1 MESTDSLNKALQ
13 ERLVIEIG
21 QTIKRHYEM
30 RPELSRIAVY
40 EVLQALAFHA
50 AVVLHGTD
58 MDPEAIDYFLRRLNE
73 LLNEETEANEPT
85 TDNQY

>member
-21 QTIKRHYEM
+21 QAIKRHYKM

-40 EVLQALAFHA
+40 DVLQALAFHA
-50 AVVLHGTD
+50 AVVLHGTG
-58 MDPEAIDYFLRRLNE
+58 MDPEAIEYFVKRFNE
-73 LLNEETEANEPT
+73 LLSETNER
-85 TDNQY
+85 